1 MTTKILLALW
11 STIWLI
17 KIHAKQPAVWGS
29 GSTNAAPLSGGPLAK
44 PVAAPAPAAAAAP
57 AAAPAGP
64 SKSESDDKLIARLI
78 TDGIEGKMDEINA
91 LDNKVLRGKIKSGI
105 VKAKKNLK

>member
-1 MTTKILLALW
+1 MSCVKNDIPIT
-11 STIWLI
+11 SPSDV
-17 KIHAKQPAVWGS
+17 HCR
-29 GSTNAAPLSGGPLAK
+29 AAI
-44 PVAAPAPAAAAAP
+44 AAAP
-57 AAAPAGP
+57 VEP
-64 SKSESDDKLIARLI
+64 SKSESDEELIARLI